1 MDKNKS
7 GNTKKIILVLVL
19 LLVIGGIFGV
29 VGILKKNSS
38 LGVKIVKNDVSKIT
52 LEDYQNDALSLKK
65 PAGWEVSA
73 GGVGIYYAVR
83 VYDPNDKTN
92 RISKNRG
99 MTTKEQVLKELGR
112 FAEKCPERKIVCI
125 DNDDA
130 PVVINCVELDEDEEF
145 WRYTM
150 VRDEE
155 ANEI

>member
-83 VYDPNDKTN
+83 VYDPNDNNNQVFVMLKVQPLLKSEAGKKTW
-92 RISKNRG
+92 
-99 MTTKEQVLKELGR
+99 Q
-112 FAEKCPERKIVCI
+112 
-125 DNDDA
+125 D
-130 PVVINCVELDEDEEF
+130 
-145 WRYTM
+145 Y
-150 VRDEE
+150 
-155 ANEI
+155 ANLSGNQAQYKVFT